1 MEKANKEICSL
12 VPAWSRLTHQ
22 TATLHYAA
30 GGSSFTILPWYM
42 SLSYNYFLMVK
53 LLTLTIQCRNTTI
66 QHLPL
71 VVKTSITFFTTK

>member
-30 GGSSFTILPWYM
+30 GALVYVTQLQLLPHGEAVDLNHTMQEHHHTTSSI
-42 SLSYNYFLMVK
+42 S
-53 LLTLTIQCRNTTI
+53 RED
-66 QHLPL
+66 
-71 VVKTSITFFTTK
+71 